1 MAGMIESGSSPLH
14 LLLRRHIYVLATLFG
29 LVVSAATLSAQS
41 GAQHPS
47 IIDSSTSTVESPAP
61 ANYSFDPAD
70 ALSPDGHLLG
80 LNAQYL
86 TLDGKPW
93 LPVMGEMHYSRMPEA
108 EWENEILKMKS
119 AGAQIIATYIIWI
132 HHEEVE
138 GQWDW
143 SGQKDLRHFVQLC
156 AKHGMYVLPRIGPW
170 SHAEVRNG
178 GFPDWLLAGTTQ
190 QRSNDPAY
198 LQYVDLYYKQIGE
211 QLKGLM
217 WNQGGPV
224 IGVQLENEYNKRCA
238 LCGTEHILRLK
249 QMARD
254 AGLRVPFY
262 TETSWDGAAVPNGD
276 VLPVDGGYPD
286 APWDA
291 SIQKLPPNGV
301 YAFRFGRST
310 AVDMGAV
317 GSQVPTGNA
326 AGFARD
332 TPFITAEMG
341 GGMQVTYHR
350 RPIVSADDIAAM
362 MPVMLGSGV
371 NLYGSYMFHGGEN
384 PDGKLSTLQESLATH
399 YDNDLPQ
406 KTYDFQAPIG
416 EFGDERES
424 LLKLKLWNY
433 FLNDFG
439 ADLAPMQSRRPQT
452 VPSSPGDFSVP
463 RISARTAGNSGFL
476 FVNNH
481 VREYSMPAHPGFQVA
496 IKLPGDKSV
505 TLPSKPITLPADAYF
520 VWPFHMDL
528 SGLHLRFATAQPLAI
543 LGTKDS
549 PVYAFFSQ
557 PGIAAEFVI
566 DDAPGIQLDPKSI
579 AHRPVEL
586 THTNGVLVLRQTR
599 SIDQEY
605 QAFAPVFKLP
615 SGKTITILLLTQNDA
630 LHSWRISSRAGTLFV
645 WTLQQAYVDGDFVTL
660 QNLGDIAEPG
670 DRAFIWHTTPSDSGI
685 GVLFPLDGAG
695 HEITETVG
703 IEKVVEE
710 AAKHPLTPVI
720 KLIPTQTK
728 PADVPAPLPADF
740 KPSTRP
746 RAVAAAPT
754 EADWSRAATWSITIP
769 AVRVPHPS
777 AQRTGGM
784 NDSSSTRAVQHFLRI
799 TYSGDVARISINGH
813 LLDDNFADGR
823 PWLIGLDRYAPQ
835 LVQSGGKLDLSI
847 YPLRKDAPI
856 FFEPG
861 YEPKPDTP
869 PAALQSVELVT
880 QYNMR
885 LKLDPHATQK
895 K

>member
-1 MAGMIESGSSPLH
+1 MIDLTSSRLH
-14 LLLRRHIYVLATLFG
+14 PLLRKHICSLAAAFG
-29 LVVSAATLSAQS
+29 LIVSAATLSGQS
-41 GAQHPS
+41 SAPHPL
-47 IIDSSTSTVESPAP
+47 IIDASAPATEPPAP
-61 ANYSFDPAD
+61 ANYSFDAAD
-70 ALSPDGHLLG
+70 ARSPDGHLLG

-93 LPVMGEMHYSRMPEA
+93 LPVMGEMHYTRVPEA
-108 EWENEILKMKS
+108 EWESEILKMKS
-119 AGAQIIATYIIWI
+119 AGVQIVATYIIWI

-138 GQWDW
+138 GQWEW
-143 SGQKDLRHFVQLC
+143 SGQKDLRRFVQLC

-198 LQYVDLYYKQIGE
+198 LHYVDLYYKQIGG
-211 QLKGLM
+211 QLKGMM
-217 WNQGGPV
+217 WSQGGPV
-224 IGVQLENEYNKRCA
+224 IAIQLENEYNKRCA

-262 TETSWDGAAVPNGD
+262 TETSWDGAAIPKGE

-301 YAFRFGRST
+301 YAFRFGRGA

-317 GSQVPTGNA
+317 GSQLPTGNA
-326 AGFARD
+326 AGFTRD
-332 TPFITAEMG
+332 APFITAEMG

-350 RPIVSADDIAAM
+350 RPIVTADDIAAM

-384 PDGKLSTLQESLATH
+384 PDGKLTTLQESLATH

-439 ADLAPMQSRRPQT
+439 ADLAPMQPRRSQT

-463 RISARTAGNSGFL
+463 RISARTSGSSGFL

-481 VREYSMPAHPGFQVA
+481 VREYAMPARDNFQVT

-543 LGTKDS
+543 LGTKDE
-549 PVYAFFSQ
+549 PVYAFIAQ
-557 PGIAAEFVI
+557 PFILNEFVI
-566 DDAPGIQLDPKSI
+566 DDMPGLKLDPSVQAEHRDGALWLHIRAFAIGLEQHPIRFTLASGRSVTIWVLNQRDAEWAWKI
-579 AHRPVEL
+579 ANDD
-586 THTNGVLVLRQTR
+586 HTQLLVTEQ
-599 SIDQEY
+599 
-605 QAFAPVFKLP
+605 QAF
-615 SGKTITILLLTQNDA
+615 IDNDTA
-630 LHSWRISSRAGTLFV
+630 TLE
-645 WTLQQAYVDGDFVTL
+645 
-660 QNLGDIAEPG
+660 NLGNSFFVMRLLPEMN
-670 DRAFIWHTTPSDSGI
+670 TTLVPSDPNVKLNHQGPAYSTNFPKL
-685 GVLFPLDGAG
+685 GV
-695 HEITETVG
+695 
-703 IEKVVEE
+703 
-710 AAKHPLTPVI
+710 AALS
-720 KLIPTQTK
+720 PTRVK
-728 PADVPAPLPADF
+728 PAESPAPLPTDF

-746 RAVAAAPT
+746 RVVAAAPT
-754 EADWSRAATWSITIP
+754 EADWTRAATYSIP
-769 AVRVPHPS
+769 LPKS
-777 AQRTGGM
+777 ALADTPTQ
-784 NDSSSTRAVQHFLRI
+784 QHFLRI
-799 TYSGDVARISINGH
+799 TYTGDVARISVNGH

-823 PWLIGLDRYAPQ
+823 PWLVGLDRFASQIGPNHEIQ
-835 LVQSGGKLDLSI
+835 LSI
-847 YPLRKDAPI
+847 YPLRANAPI

-861 YEPKPDTP
+861 YEPKVDGMQ
-869 PAALQSVELVT
+869 AASLQSVELVT

-885 LKLDPHATQK
+885 LKLVPTATQK